1 MAGQMLHVVEPVTSE
16 YMPGMQLMH
25 CVWPAIGWYVP
36 DWHSTQL
43 PPSPANKPGGHAG
56 LGAGTGHGAGA
67 GADVSQSSPMRSI
80 TGIMPGLT
88 WRVDGHKTLCPLSQ
102 DGEGSKKCDRT

>member
-43 PPSPANKPGGHAG
+43 PPSPANEPGGHAG
-56 LGAGTGHGAGA
+56 LGAGAGHGAGA
-67 GADVSQSSPMRSI
+67 GADVWQSSPMK
-80 TGIMPGLT
+80 PA
-88 WRVDGHKTLCPLSQ
+88 
-102 DGEGSKKCDRT
+102 